1 MAEAGN
7 QGNGTDMTSKVK
19 ILYFASLREAVGC
32 SGEELDLPAG
42 VATVGALRSH
52 LAGRG
57 EGWQA
62 LAAGRNVR
70 AALNQKMAAPDTA
83 LDGGDGVHRAPGDGA
98 ARGAGGDIEPDDLRG
113 GGKRLQPLPSAPA

>member
-32 SGEELDLPAG
+32 SGEELELPAG
-42 VATVGALRSH
+42 VGTVAALRSH
-52 LAGRG
+52 LAARG

-70 AALNQKMAAPDTA
+70 AALNQKMAAADAA
-83 LDGGDGVHRAPGDGA
+83 LDGGDEVAFFPPVT
-98 ARGAGGDIEPDDLRG
+98 GG
-113 GGKRLQPLPSAPA
+113 